1 MFDRQ
6 RCCAEWFD
14 VCVGVRCPRHAKLGR
29 AEQLTHTIGTTF
41 TRAPSMRDRCPSH
54 PPGMRVCGSRKDGGA
69 EGGMEGGRVVLAE
82 TKANY
87 LRGTRRTR

>member
-6 RCCAEWFD
+6 RCWAEWFD

-41 TRAPSMRDRCPSH
+41 TRAPSMRHRCPSH
-54 PPGMRVCGSRKDGGA
+54 PPGMRVCGSRKDGG
-69 EGGMEGGRVVLAE
+69 GEGGREGGREVLAE